1 MASFCEWLD
10 ARTDYRRYLAPL
22 RNRVVAGGPSWWLTS
37 GSVVLWLFVIELIT
51 GLALMASYSPSM
63 ASAWAS
69 VHYIDQTPGGA
80 FLRGIHFY
88 TSHALILA
96 FFAHLIRV
104 VLTAAFREPRELIWI
119 TGLLLIPL
127 TIVWT
132 VTGNPLSANV
142 KGMAQIDVEG
152 KIVASTP
159 VVGPTIQRLLIG
171 GNAPG
176 NLTLTHL
183 YFLHVGLMPVLVF
196 LVLGLHI
203 TQVFRHAATVP
214 DDTESGEAADAQP
227 YWPNQTFRNMIV
239 LSIVFGIIAYLTWQY
254 GAPLNAPADSS
265 LAHTPRPEWYFR
277 WLFELRRYLT
287 GDWEF
292 LATVI
297 LPTVVLTYFLL
308 LPALDRAWGRTWSA
322 GLRIFTVLIGVGV
335 VSGLTWV
342 SFSRDWGDKEYMA
355 SEEAANELAARAQFL
370 AKSGGLPVEGAISL
384 LRNDP
389 KTQGPALYRRHC
401 AACHP
406 HTDEKGEGIV
416 PQAASAPN
424 LYGFGTASWIE
435 GVLDHEKFISPQY
448 FGKTKLVEGDMA
460 SKLQEMFEGAKDA
473 AKLKKQMVSAAR
485 ALSAEAKLQSQ
496 ADADKRDAAQIAEGV
511 KLIKGD
517 LSCTECHKHGE
528 EGELGSAPDLT
539 GYGSREW
546 LAGIISDPKHERFY
560 SDDRNDRMPAFASDP
575 KHPQQNILSPRELD
589 LLVSWLR
596 GEWREELAAAQ

>member
-1 MASFCEWLD
+1 MASFCDWLD
-10 ARTDYRRYLAPL
+10 ARTDYRRYFAPI
-22 RNRVVAGGPSWWLTS
+22 RNRGVVGGPSWWLTS
-37 GSVVLWLFVIELIT
+37 GSLLLWLFVIELIT

-69 VHYIDQTPGGA
+69 VHFIDQTPGGA

-96 FFAHLIRV
+96 FLAHLIRV

-127 TIVWT
+127 TIAWT

-159 VVGPTIQRLLIG
+159 VIGPTIQRLLIG

-183 YFLHVGLMPVLVF
+183 YFLHVGMMPVLVF

-203 TQVFRHAATVP
+203 TQVYRHAASIS
-214 DDTESGEAADAQP
+214 DDNDRNEQGNVQP

-239 LSIVFGIIAYLTWQY
+239 LAFVLGVIAYLTWRF

-265 LAHTPRPEWYFR
+265 LTHTPRPEWYFR

-297 LPTVVLTYFLL
+297 LPTVVLAYFLL
-308 LPALDRAWGRTWSA
+308 LPALDRALSRRLSA
-322 GLRIFTVLIGVGV
+322 GLRILTVLIGAGV
-335 VSGLTWV
+335 VGSLTWI
-342 SFSRDWGDKEYMA
+342 SFARDWEDKEYMA
-355 SEEAANELAARAQFL
+355 SEQATRDLGARAKFL
-370 AKSGGLPVEGAISL
+370 ASRGGLPVEGAITL

-389 KTQGPALYRRHC
+389 KTQGPVLYRRHC

-406 HTDEKGEGIV
+406 HTNENGEGIV
-416 PQAASAPN
+416 PQTASAPN
-424 LYGFGTASWIE
+424 LYSFGTFTWIE
-435 GVLDHEKFISPQY
+435 GVLDHEKFVSPQY

-460 SKLQEMFEGAKDA
+460 SKLKEMFEGAKDA
-473 AKLKKQMVSAAR
+473 SQLKKQMAAAAR
-485 ALSAEAKLQSQ
+485 ALSAEAKLPSQ
-496 ADADKRDAAQIAEGV
+496 AEADKRDTAQIAEGV
-511 KLIKGD
+511 KLIQGD
-517 LSCTECHKHGE
+517 LSCTECHKYGE

-560 SDDRNDRMPAFASDP
+560 PDDRNDRMPAFASDP
-575 KHPQQNILSPRELD
+575 QQPQQNVLSPRELD

-596 GEWREELAAAQ
+596 GEWKEEPSATQ

>member
-1 MASFCEWLD
+1 MASFCDWLD
-10 ARTDYRRYLAPL
+10 ARTDYRRYVAPI
-22 RNRVVAGGPSWWLTS
+22 RTRVVAGGPSWWLTS
-37 GSVVLWLFVIELIT
+37 GSVLFWLFVIELIT

-69 VHYIDQTPGGA
+69 VHFIDQTPGGA

-104 VLTAAFREPRELIWI
+104 VLMAAFRAPRELIWI

-159 VVGPTIQRLLIG
+159 VIGPTIQRLLIG
-171 GNAPG
+171 GNTPG

-203 TQVFRHAATVP
+203 TQVYRHAATIADGDNP
-214 DDTESGEAADAQP
+214 NEATDAQP
-227 YWPNQTFRNMIV
+227 YWPNQTIRNMIV
-239 LSIVFGIIAYLTWQY
+239 LSIVFGIIAYLTWTY

-265 LAHTPRPEWYFR
+265 LTHTPRPEWYFR

-297 LPTVVLTYFLL
+297 LPTVVLAYFLL
-308 LPALDRAWGRTWSA
+308 LPALDRALSRFLSA

-342 SFSRDWGDKEYMA
+342 SFSRDWEDKEYMA
-355 SEEAANELAARAQFL
+355 SEEATNELAARAKFL
-370 AKSGGLPVEGAISL
+370 ASSGGLPVEGAITL

-406 HTDEKGEGIV
+406 HTDEKGQGII
-416 PQAASAPN
+416 PQEASAPN
-424 LYGFGTASWIE
+424 LCGFGTSKWIE
-435 GVLDHEKFISPQY
+435 GALDHEKFISPQY

-460 SKLQEMFEGAKDA
+460 SKLKEMVEGAKDA
-473 AKLKKQMVSAAR
+473 ATLKKQMAAAAR

-496 ADADKRDAAQIAEGV
+496 TEADKRDAAQIAEGV

-560 SDDRNDRMPAFASDP
+560 PEDRNDRMPAFASDP
-575 KHPQQNILSPRELD
+575 KQPQQNILSPRELD

-596 GEWREELAAAQ
+596 SEWKDEPAAAQ